1 MLGNLLVALA
11 LLSGELDVQATAVV
25 EARAGEQ
32 PTLNRTS
39 GAYEQAPF
47 VAAIVTPIGM
57 LIYREPGLSLQ
68 LSYTPRV
75 YWADPNGLGSRA
87 PLLLH
92 TVDFLVAAQTTKRF
106 SLHADVAGSIG
117 QADYSTVAALVG
129 STTQMAG
136 TVPPITDIASA
147 TGTITTRTALTRR
160 WELDLD
166 GHLFYWKALDLP
178 ADVLPTAITE
188 QKSAAE
194 QATALF
200 QLTRRNALGFG
211 VAASQASYSS
221 GIAVYTVGPTATWK
235 VHLTPV
241 DDLKMLLGLQ
251 YVRATEPPASMLAGV
266 PPLLGPS
273 GQAVSPI
280 GGFELVS
287 RVARRDNV
295 LILANAAG
303 GVTYYVDPVIQTAT
317 PRAEATA
324 GITGIMLPYWLA
336 TVRVDFATA
345 LRSTAFY
352 VNGIAPDETVA
363 SLTLA
368 VQRLISTGFFLEVG
382 GTWVERAPALVTPDF
397 QFDQRQLWVFARLS
411 WTSRPLPRQ
420 SH

>member
-11 LLSGELDVQATAVV
+11 LFSGELDVQATAVV

-32 PTLNRTS
+32 PDPRDYTK
-39 GAYEQAPF
+39 QAAF
-47 VAAIVTPIGM
+47 VAAVVTPIATLVYG
-57 LIYREPGLSLQ
+57 EPGLSLR
-68 LSYTPRV
+68 LSYSPRV
-75 YWADPNGLGSRA
+75 YWSDPNVLTSMA

-92 TVDFLVAAQTTKRF
+92 TVDLVIAEQVTKRF
-106 SLHADVAGSIG
+106 ALHGELIGSIG
-117 QADYSTVAALVG
+117 QPDYTTLALTLQ
-129 STTQMAG
+129 SG
-136 TVPPITDIASA
+136 TVPQITEIASA
-147 TGTITTRTALTRR
+147 IGGITTRTALTRR

-166 GHLFYWKALDLP
+166 GRLFYWKALDVQP
-178 ADVLPTAITE
+178 PDPTAVVPTTPAITE

-241 DDLKMLLGLQ
+241 DDLKLILGLQ
-251 YVRATEPPASMLAGV
+251 YVRATEPTMPGV
-266 PPLLGPS
+266 TPLLAPS

-287 RVARRDNV
+287 RVARRDEV
-295 LILANAAG
+295 LILANAAA
-303 GVTYYVDPVIQTAT
+303 GVTYYVDPVIQTAA

-324 GITGIMLPYWLA
+324 GMTGIMLPYWLA
-336 TVRVDFATA
+336 TVHADFATT
-345 LRSTAFY
+345 LRSTQFEI
-352 VNGIAPDETVA
+352 NGLVPDETVV

-368 VQRLISTGFFLEVG
+368 VQRLISTGFFFEIG
-382 GTWVERAPALVTPDF
+382 GTWAERAPAFVAKDF
-397 QFDQRQLWVFARLS
+397 HFDQRQLWVFARLS
-411 WTSRPLPRQ
+411 WFSHPLPRQ
-420 SH
+420 TH